1 MMEIHDIQPLD
12 DFNWDEFEKN
22 SKSQVSST
30 SEGYDEEPIFRQ
42 GIAIIKRNG
51 KYGAIM
57 VGGKEIVPP
66 IYDALTEFT
75 DGLAKA
81 KYKGEERIVNLSGQI
96 QVKHGNKPIFLPDE
110 YDWGYDFAQ
119 DICIVLKNEKY
130 GIIDNNLKCI
140 IEPKYISFEGF
151 NKNFAFFKIDLNSRS
166 FDLFSSR
173 KDIVKY
179 DVIDINGNVVFMDVT
194 RLDNGFCIVTTQ
206 TAIQKSVGDFNFE
219 FHLYGLVDN
228 NFNIIYP
235 IEYTS
240 LQEISCICYG
250 MPIPNHFFRISK
262 TEYGTIFDQRGIE
275 YFNLEKTESI
285 LKVLQIGG
293 LIVFKTKL
301 MKYSEE
307 IHKLYIYN
315 CKGVKLYK
323 IDGDI
328 RVSGYNC
335 ILLESPY
342 GNIFRIDP
350 DGIWLADLQ
359 YRVIKN
365 GIGLYA
371 KNRQIFNKDLYRKLN
386 VSLRS
391 ESMIEVSK
399 EYFNYEYTYINE
411 KYFVAENKQSLC
423 KGIADNTGRVIVDF
437 QFIEIAHVVGEDF
450 IGVKLVQKETV
461 KYACYGIFNSLNQE
475 VLPFEYSFLEKID
488 DQKIIFSQGDYR
500 TAEKELLSK
509 GRYYYSLRGGS
520 GALGLM
526 DLSYNIICPQKYNL
540 IKKFID
546 SDFYIVQRGLYG
558 IINSSGIEVI
568 PLKFKKIEKS
578 ESQRSIAVVYTEHFE
593 NGVRKENCNEVN
605 KEGYFIVSSN
615 NSKQLYISSHLF
627 DWCGDYKSGG
637 YAVVLRNGL
646 YGKINKNGR
655 LISIK
660 KGELIE
666 VPDSFDWAYDFVDN
680 FAQVLIGSNWG
691 IVNENFE
698 IVINCCYEIINPIIT
713 DYYIYR
719 EKNKYGIVKVNNQ
732 IIIPADYKSIAYLN
746 NGYFKVE
753 RCVNNTFI
761 EKDRYGIISN
771 SGVSVV
777 SPNYSDISFIDIHGR
792 IFWIVSQ
799 NNKKGVLHEEK
810 LIIPIIYDDIVC
822 ADSFFECIILHKYK
836 GEDTKVKYNSEGEV
850 ILDYC
855 GGLFRVPKDYIM
867 GIESSIG
874 LFRVLKED
882 GWGILNQKDELV
894 LPCEYAYISV
904 FVEGLAIIG
913 KGETTYYDIQ
923 TDYSRDGLKFG
934 FVDTLGDI
942 ALPVEYDYISQW
954 DNGYYLVMKDNKNIL
969 LSPGLHPII
978 ETKKRLKKLDNRY
991 IIAVESSGHG
1001 FRYGLL
1007 DYFGNEII
1015 KLDEEHGFSEI
1026 EVLENGFLKVIYF
1039 KGEYGTSHI
1048 GILNNLGKT
1057 IFEKNDCEDIKLLEY
1072 GYFLVERRNYD
1083 SPTTYSL
1090 INLQGNEI
1098 LPDSYYEIKLKNDGM
1113 ISIRNHGGW
1122 GLADVIGNIVIETNY
1137 LDELVFEDGV
1147 ANIKV
1152 KGSSLIQKI
1161 NKNGIV
1167 IVHNGKNEIE
1177 LPHSVYWGT
1186 DFINKVSIVRGKG
1199 RRYDVI
1205 GVADIKGNIIIPTG
1219 YKSVCLLSNK
1229 TIRVQDGDCYG
1240 IFDLKGNIIF
1250 PPIFTSIEYIS
1261 EERIKVTWNLKFAT
1275 KWSRND
1281 YIPGSDSKY
1290 KGYDNDYLVNNR
1302 SAICN
1307 SKAEIINDKEI
1318 ILVGKFINGFAR
1330 AYKEVTI
1337 EKGRVQL
1344 KKAGVVDTSGKTI
1357 IPLIYDGI
1365 IIYEN
1370 SPHIRLR
1377 KNGKYGIGDLKSG
1390 KQKMFNKLDI
1400 KHLWDIDKLG
1410 RCVYSE
1416 DCEFDSDNDEWID
1429 GTRGVLNLKGGLVP
1443 TGKYNDITLLDNGLI
1458 IVSDENGVG
1467 LLNQEGYEIL
1477 PMRYTYISSFKG
1489 TLATICI
1496 NGERGE
1502 EWPYKIRGGKWG
1514 VIDNTGKFVKECVSD
1529 NEEILEV
1536 NVFGYKRTDDFPSFK
1551 EPYAILSDWIP
1562 EPEERNSYDYGYDS
1576 YRDDDDEGPYSKY
1589 GGYNGWDDN
1598 TIDEAFDGNPE
1609 LTWNID

>member
-12 DFNWDEFEKN
+12 DFNWDEFEKS
-22 SKSQVSST
+22 SKSQVSSI
-30 SEGYDEEPIFRQ
+30 SEGYDEEPIFHQ
-42 GIAIIKRNG
+42 GIAIVERNG

-96 QVKHGNKPIFLPDE
+96 QVKYGNKPIFLPDE
-110 YDWGYDFAQ
+110 YDWGYDFVQ
-119 DICIVLKNEKY
+119 DLCIVLKNEKY

-140 IEPKYISFEGF
+140 IEPKYASFEGF
-151 NKNFAFFKIDLNSRS
+151 NKNFAFFKIDFNSRS
-166 FDLFSSR
+166 FDLFPSK
-173 KDIVKY
+173 KDTVKY

-206 TAIQKSVGDFNFE
+206 TAIQKSVGDFDFE

-228 NFNIIYP
+228 KFNIIYP
-235 IEYTS
+235 IEFTS
-240 LQEISCICYG
+240 LQEISCTCYG

-285 LKVLQIGG
+285 LKVLQIGEI
-293 LIVFKTKL
+293 IVFKTKL
-301 MKYSEE
+301 MKYSEVNN
-307 IHKLYIYN
+307 LYIYN
-315 CKGVKLYK
+315 CKGIELYK

-335 ILLESPY
+335 ILLESFY
-342 GNIFRIDP
+342 GNIFRIDS

-359 YRVIKN
+359 YREIKN
-365 GIGLYA
+365 GIGFYA
-371 KNRQIFNKDLYRKLN
+371 KDRQKFDKELYRELN
-386 VSLRS
+386 VSLRP
-391 ESMIEVSK
+391 ENMVKVSK
-399 EYFNYEYTYINE
+399 EYFNYEYTYIND
-411 KYFVAENKQSLC
+411 KFFVVEDKRTLL
-423 KGIADNTGRVIVDF
+423 KGLTDSTGKVIVDF
-437 QFIEIAHVVGEDF
+437 EFIEISHIDKEDF
-450 IGVKLVQKETV
+450 IGIKLVQKEND
-461 KYACYGIFNSLNQE
+461 KYACYGVFNSTNQE
-475 VLPFEYSFLEKID
+475 VIPFKYSFLEKLD
-488 DQKIIFSQGDYR
+488 DYKIIFSEGNYR
-500 TAEKELLSK
+500 KAEKKLLTK
-509 GRYYYSLRGGS
+509 GHYYYSLLGGS

-526 DLSYNIICPQKYNL
+526 DMSFNIICPPKYSL
-540 IKKFID
+540 VKKIIEP
-546 SDFYIVQRGLYG
+546 DFYIVQKGLYG
-558 IINSSGIEVI
+558 IINSSCIEVV

-578 ESQRSIAVVYTEHFE
+578 ESQCSIAVVYTEHFE
-593 NGVRKENCNEVN
+593 NGIRKENHNEVN
-605 KEGYFIVSSN
+605 KDGHFVVTSDDGQ
-615 NSKQLYISSHLF
+615 QLYISAHLF
-627 DWCGDYKSGG
+627 DWCSNFNSEG
-637 YAVVLRNGL
+637 YAVVLKDGL

-666 VPDSFDWAYDFVDN
+666 VPDSFDWAYDFVDR
-680 FAQVLIGSNWG
+680 FAKVLIGSNWG
-691 IVNENFE
+691 VVNENYE
-698 IVINCCYEIINPIIT
+698 IVIDCRYKKINAICE
-713 DYYIYR
+713 DLFLF
-719 EKNKYGIVKVNNQ
+719 EDSHKFGVVKVNNK
-732 IIIPADYKSIAYLN
+732 IVIPAEYKSITYLN
-746 NGYFKVE
+746 NGYIKVE
-753 RCVNNTFI
+753 RSVDNTYLD
-761 EKDRYGIISN
+761 KDRYGIVSYD
-771 SGVSVV
+771 GMSVV
-777 SPNYSDISFIDIHGR
+777 LPCYSDITIVLVDGKVY
-792 IFWIVSQ
+792 WIVTQ
-799 NNKKGVLHEEK
+799 NNKKGVLLEEK
-810 LIIPIIYDDIVC
+810 LMIPLIYDEITCVN
-822 ADSFFECIILHKYK
+822 AFFECKILNKYK
-836 GEDTKVKYNSEGEV
+836 DEGDHTNVKYNSDGEV
-850 ILDYC
+850 VLNYC
-855 GGLFRVPKDYIM
+855 GGLFCVPKDYIM
-867 GIESSIG
+867 GIESSTG

-882 GWGILNQKDELV
+882 GWGILNQKNELV
-894 LPCEYAYISV
+894 LPCEYAYISA
-904 FVEGLAIIG
+904 FNEGLAIIG
-913 KGETTYYDIQ
+913 KGDTIYYDIQ
-923 TDYSRDGLKFG
+923 RDYYRDGLKFG
-934 FVDTLGDI
+934 LTDTLGNI
-942 ALPVEYDYISQW
+942 ALPVEYDYISRW
-954 DNGYYLVMKDNKNIL
+954 ENGYYLVMKDNKYIL
-969 LSPGLHPII
+969 LSPGLHSII
-978 ETKKRLKKLDNRY
+978 ETEKRLKKLDDRY
-991 IIAVESSGHG
+991 VIAVDSSDWHG
-1001 FRYGLL
+1001 YRYGLF
-1007 DYFGNEII
+1007 DYYGNEII

-1026 EVLENGFLKVIYF
+1026 EVLKNGFLKVVYY
-1039 KGEYGTSHI
+1039 KGEHI
-1048 GILNNLGKT
+1048 GILNNQGKT
-1057 IFEKNDCEDIKLLEY
+1057 IYEKYVDCDDILLLDNSF
-1072 GYFLVERRNYD
+1072 FLVKYKHCG

-1113 ISIRNHGGW
+1113 ISLRNHGGW
-1122 GLADVIGNIVIETNY
+1122 GLADVKGNIVIDTNY

-1177 LPHSVYWGT
+1177 LPHSVYWGS
-1186 DFINKVSIVRGKG
+1186 DFIDQVSIVRGKG

-1261 EERIKVTWNLKFAT
+1261 EERLKVTWNLKFAT

-1281 YIPGSDSKY
+1281 YIPGSDCKY

-1318 ILVGKFINGFAR
+1318 ILVGKFINGYAR

-1344 KKAGVVDTSGKTI
+1344 KQAGVVDTSGKTI

-1365 IIYEN
+1365 ITYEN
-1370 SPHIRLR
+1370 SPYIRLR
-1377 KNGKYGIGDLKSG
+1377 KNGKYGIGNLNSG

-1416 DCEFDSDNDEWID
+1416 DCEFDSDNDEWIG
-1429 GTRGVLNLKGGLVP
+1429 GTRGVLNIKGVLVS

-1477 PMRYTYISSFKG
+1477 PMKYTYISSFKG

-1496 NGERGE
+1496 NGEREE

-1536 NVFGYKRTDDFPSFK
+1536 NGFGYKRTDDFPSFK
-1551 EPYAILSDWIP
+1551 EPYAILSDWTP

-1576 YRDDDDEGPYSKY
+1576 YRDDDDEGHYSKY